1 MVSRERQSPGL
12 NRPSL
17 SWNAF
22 ALASAVLAGALCL
35 AMPFSGDQAIF
46 TVHARQLTQGAVL
59 YRDIFEFRQPGI
71 FIFYAV
77 SGQLF
82 GFTEV
87 GIHLFE
93 LIYWLVF
100 SIFALVALR
109 PYFTAAWAAPL
120 VPIFTVVAYYCHA
133 GVFDLTQ
140 IEILVA
146 FPILVAWWLIDRA
159 DPGTRDGLRRYAVAG
174 LVTAVVVLLKYLY
187 LLIVLVFVG
196 YAARRA
202 LQRRVPIADVRRCV
216 GAFVITLIVPL
227 LGVVAYYAAHGQL
240 GRIWWIYF
248 EFAPNSQLT
257 GNKSFS
263 DLKFG
268 ARNFM
273 IGHAPFL
280 ILAVVGCVDA
290 FRRRIRPQW
299 DLLAGM
305 LLWAASGSIAVLVQ
319 GWWNYKWFL
328 FTVPLGI
335 LATAGAEV
343 LVAMPA
349 SLEKRNW
356 LGGVLAG
363 VAFAVWGFLVG
374 APMPQI
380 QTWLLLSVVIGVCA
394 GIGAELLASPGGHRW
409 SVQII
414 AAALAVSVGLTAI
427 GPVHKFRVL
436 MDHDFALT
444 AEARASFQRFWN
456 GNYAAVD
463 NDLVLFR
470 AHSLPGPLHV
480 FGDTLILFR
489 ANRTPAIPFLGHEPS
504 SYDTRAWHE
513 MDRDLRSTLPP
524 NIIVDGYHASVI
536 RSRFPAIME
545 FIESRYKVVFVG
557 ASGTCYV
564 LRQKQEPVNAGAAR

>member
-1 MVSRERQSPGL
+1 V
-12 NRPSL
+12 NRPFI
-17 SWNAF
+17 SWS
-22 ALASAVLAGALCL
+22 ALALGLVLLAGGICL
-35 AMPFSGDQAIF
+35 AMPFSSDQAIF
-46 TVHARQLTQGAVL
+46 TVHARQLTRGALL

-140 IEILVA
+140 IETLVA

-174 LVTAVVVLLKYLY
+174 LVTAVVVLVKYLY
-187 LLIVLVFVG
+187 LLIVLAFLG

-227 LGVVAYYAAHGQL
+227 LVVVAYFAAYGQL

-248 EFAPNSQLT
+248 EFVPNSQLV
-257 GNKSFS
+257 GNKSLS

-268 ARNFM
+268 ARHFM

-280 ILAVVGCVDA
+280 ILAVVACVHA
-290 FRRRIRPQW
+290 FSHRIRLQW
-299 DLLAGM
+299 DLVAGM
-305 LLWAASGSIAVLVQ
+305 LLWGASGSIAFVVQ

-335 LATAGAEV
+335 LATVGAEV

-349 SLEKRNW
+349 SLEKRTR
-356 LGGVLAG
+356 LGGVVAG
-363 VAFAVWGFLVG
+363 VALAVWGFVVG
-374 APMPQI
+374 APAPQI
-380 QTWLLLSVVIGVCA
+380 QTRLLLSVVIGACA
-394 GIGAELLASPGGHRW
+394 GIGTVLLTGPRARRW
-409 SVQII
+409 SVQVLV
-414 AAALAVSVGLTAI
+414 AALAVSVGLTAI
-427 GPVHKFRVL
+427 GPIHKFRVL
-436 MDHDFALT
+436 KGHDFALT
-444 AEARASFQRFWN
+444 DEARASFQRSWN
-456 GNYAAVD
+456 GTYDAVD
-463 NDLVLFR
+463 RGLARFGARL
-470 AHSLPGPLHV
+470 LPGPLHV
-480 FGDTLILFR
+480 FADPVILFR
-489 ANRTPAIPFLGHEPS
+489 ANRAPAIPFLGHDPH
-504 SYDTRAWHE
+504 SYDRRAWRE

-524 NIIVDGYHASVI
+524 NIIVDGYHEAII
-536 RSRFPAIME
+536 RDRAPAIME
-545 FIESRYKVVFVG
+545 LIESRYKIAFVG

-564 LRQKQEPVNAGAAR
+564 LRQKQEPVNAGAAS